1 MATSLTIT
9 YQNLNN
15 DNQQIQQCYDQ
26 SVWDVLN
33 YLYHR
38 FYQFNINPKTLKQL
52 QSELETSG
60 LMSWIEQ
67 ITSAEQ
73 IVSLTLQ
80 NGDDDYFLS
89 LKANDLLEAYL
100 RDHKINY
107 GKENNPN
114 DPLSHT
120 LHLWCHFEHQ
130 QDLKI
135 WSPLKQ
141 ILQTNPDNQYQF
153 YNQWGIK
160 TTLSKIVAIDF
171 KRYQYII
178 NSSIKEVEPIDRSLK
193 CLEPLANLSDNQ
205 IQVLETLQPLFEANR
220 LQKFKQWLTKHRK
233 EYPQLC
239 RDLEFNWPKSII
251 AIGNQLNANYQDF
264 PHHVKIIETIFNQ
277 LDPKSKKIE
286 ISHLAEA
293 YNQVFKTINIDHQ
306 TYVQKLNNQIP
317 IYVPLVADENRIHDQ
332 MNFWNDVKKLLI
344 NLKIHLKEKG
354 LNDLKVF
361 ELTKNNYKE
370 LCDQIKNNSDN
381 KAFKAHHYLVYN
393 NAIFDCKSR
402 LNQDWS
408 IDEAIILEQN
418 YQKLAKQL
426 EQKEIYLIHT
436 MARNYYQF
444 DPHNS
449 SHQAAKARV
458 DQFLNEVF
466 SKNQTEIDIYFEFIG
481 YGNLPNTDLRK
492 ALIIKGEGKNG
503 KSTLINLTKEFLNPD
518 TISNL
523 QLTRLGEEFAKISL
537 QHKCLNFDTEGPTY
551 LDQGIEDL
559 KAIIGGDELNSNVK
573 FQNQRVWR
581 STTTM
586 VIATNNEILFKN
598 YSPAIGD
605 RLFFIEL
612 KNRFDKDDEKINA
625 SLLSQIYGEVEDE
638 ESTTAINREATI
650 AYFDYLLLNG
660 IKRVINNQHQPSFHK
675 EHIKML
681 NRFETNSNQ
690 VLIWLQEE
698 SYFDF
703 IIINNKRYMTYS
715 DSFINLIW
723 RQSVRQIYQDYKNWH
738 QENNSQG
745 QPYGIKS
752 FKNVMEQYCPLVV
765 EKQADENNKKIE
777 WFVIDENKWVI
788 KTGTPFVAKGSTDEK

>member
-15 DNQQIQQCYDQ
+15 NNQQIQECYDQ

-33 YLYHR
+33 YLYHK
-38 FYQFNINPKTLKQL
+38 FYQFNISPKTLKQL
-52 QSELETSG
+52 QNELETSG
-60 LMSWIEQ
+60 LMTWIAQ

-73 IVSLTLQ
+73 IVSLTLKK
-80 NGDDDYFLS
+80 GDNDYFLS

-100 RDHKINY
+100 RDRKINY
-107 GKENNPN
+107 GKEINPN
-114 DPLSHT
+114 DPLSHII
-120 LHLWCHFEHQ
+120 HLWCHFEHQ

-135 WSPLKQ
+135 WSPLEQ

-178 NSSIKEVEPIDRSLK
+178 NSSIKEVEAIDRSLK
-193 CLEPLANLSDNQ
+193 CLEPLTNLSDNQ
-205 IQVLETLQPLFEANR
+205 IQALETLQPLFEANR

-239 RDLEFNWPKSII
+239 HDLEFNWPKSII
-251 AIGNQLNANYQDF
+251 AIGNQLNTNYQDF

-306 TYVQKLNNQIP
+306 TYVQKLNNSIP

-354 LNDLKVF
+354 LSDLKVF
-361 ELTKNNYKE
+361 ELSKNNYKE

-402 LNQDWS
+402 PNKDWS
-408 IDEAIILEQN
+408 IEEAIILEQN
-418 YQKLAKQL
+418 YQKLSKQL

-660 IKRVINNQHQPSFHK
+660 IKRVINNRHQPSFHK

-703 IIINNKRYMTYS
+703 IITNKKRYMTYS
-715 DSFINLIW
+715 DSFINLI
-723 RQSVRQIYQDYKNWH
+723 RHQSVRQIYQDYKNWH

-745 QPYGIKS
+745 HPYGIKS

-765 EKQADENNKKIE
+765 EKQPDENNKKIE
-777 WFVIDENKWVI
+777 WFIIDENKWVI
-788 KTGTPFVAKGSTDEK
+788 KTGAPFVAKGSTDEK